1 MQVPLG
7 PIIHARPIEDTP
19 TSPPLA
25 ILNPRQAAAA
35 TLPEWCAQAETV
47 AVKLRELVR
56 PMAAEYLERVYTS
69 YIFTRRKDDIRNQ
82 ITTISH
88 LGQAIYQCQ
97 GNILR
102 LAGVGTEWERAEVI
116 SKAVVRVVRWLED
129 ILVWAMIDFHELVAM
144 HNRRELM
151 YQSSDN

>member
-1 MQVPLG
+1 MIV

-19 TSPPLA
+19 TSPPPA

-56 PMAAEYLERVYTS
+56 PMAAEYLERIYTS
-69 YIFTRRKDDIRNQ
+69 YTFSRRKDNIRAE
-82 ITTISH
+82 ITAVSH
-88 LGQAIYQCQ
+88 LQKAIYQCQ
-97 GNILR
+97 ANILQA
-102 LAGVGTEWERAEVI
+102 AGVGTEWERAEEI

-129 ILVWAMIDFHELVAM
+129 ILVWAMIDVHELVAK

-151 YQSSDN
+151 YQSSDS